1 MIRTGTCNFK
11 TFEAA
16 VDYYATMGFER
27 REVAFK
33 QAQGDF
39 EVGKPKLLRGQRAKL
54 DKDKRYHIEDDL
66 NEEQRQAMESFME
79 RHGRYWKKK
88 LACCWF
94 DNSDTHEPFG
104 HCLRQIRNQFGYQ
117 WLYKF

>member
-39 EVGKPKLLRGQRAKL
+39 EVGKPKLLRGQRTKL
-54 DKDKRYHIEDDL
+54 DSDKRYHIEDDL
-66 NEEQRQAMESFME
+66 NEEQRQALEIFME
-79 RHGRYWKKK
+79 RHGRQWKETLLSYW
-88 LACCWF
+88 LDGRDAR
-94 DNSDTHEPFG
+94 EPQG
-104 HCLRQIRNQFGYQ
+104 HCLRQIRNQLGPQ
-117 WLYKF
+117 WLEKF